1 VSTTYPMSITD
12 QRELPGNYS
21 GNVFVWDVDKT
32 YLSTR
37 FSSPRHL
44 LRIPL
49 EFAVDKREVPGMPQ
63 VLRGLRRGT
72 STEYASVPLYFV
84 SASPAQ
90 LRPVLER
97 KMLMDGVEY
106 DGIILKDWVGV
117 LRQLRPHRLK
127 DHVAFKLCALLAGR
141 RKHPM
146 ACEWLFGDDVE
157 ADARVFALYSKLL
170 RERPTVSQL
179 GTMLRAEGLTDED
192 VAAVFEACA
201 GLAAKVGSVGGSFIH
216 LARSRPVQEVES
228 VGEGVVAVR
237 DALQLA
243 LALFDR
249 GLVDARTV
257 QHTAA
262 AMTERGSAP
271 VEQMVRDT
279 IERGLLS
286 SDRAE
291 QAGFSAH

>member
-1 VSTTYPMSITD
+1 MNTTYPMSVTD
-12 QRELPGNYS
+12 HRELPEGYS
-21 GNVFVWDVDKT
+21 GDVFVWDVDKT
-32 YLSTR
+32 YLATR

-44 LRIPL
+44 LRIPF

-72 STEYASVPLYFV
+72 GSEYASAPLYFV

-97 KMLMDGVEY
+97 KMLIDGVEY
-106 DGIILKDWVGV
+106 DGITLKDWAGV

-141 RKHPM
+141 RRHPM
-146 ACEWLFGDDVE
+146 AREWLFGDDVE
-157 ADARVFALYSKLL
+157 ADARVFALYSRVL
-170 RERPTVSQL
+170 RERPTVARI
-179 GTMLRAEGLTDED
+179 GVMLRAEGLSDED
-192 VAAVFEACA
+192 VAAVLEAYA
-201 GLAAKVGSVGGSFIH
+201 GLAEKTGTVGGSFIH
-216 LARSRPVQEVES
+216 LARIRPVQEVES
-228 VGEGVVAVR
+228 AGEGVIAVR

-243 LALFDR
+243 LTLFER

-262 AMTERGSAP
+262 ALAQRGAAP
-271 VEQMVRDT
+271 SDDVVRDT
-279 IERGLLS
+279 IDRGLLS
-286 SDRAE
+286 PERAQ
-291 QAGFSAH
+291 QAGYPAH